1 MNLLVLGAGG
11 FIGHHLTR
19 AVLARTDWQ
28 VRALDLHTER
38 LSTVADHPRL
48 HLRTGDV
55 FTHADWIGR
64 QLDWAD
70 VCVPL
75 AATATPSSYVNDPL
89 GTFDLDFTHNLDV
102 IRQCAATG
110 TRVVFPSTSEVYG
123 MCEDAEFDENTS
135 RLVYG
140 PVDRSRWIYA
150 ASKQLL
156 DRVIHALGEH
166 EGLRYT
172 LFRPFNWTGPGLD
185 DPHNAAPGSSRVVTQ
200 MLGHLIRR
208 EPIVLV
214 DGGTQR
220 RCFTHVDDGIDAL
233 LRILENPGGVADGQV
248 FNLGHPGNERS
259 IRELAEGLIRH
270 LADIPGYEDLAA
282 TARMVERSGHDYYG
296 PGYEDVARR
305 VPAIHHAR
313 ELLGWAP
320 VLGFDA
326 ILKSMVDCVRPAA
339 VEEGTD
345 RPQSVA

>member
-1 MNLLVLGAGG
+1 MARPDAVTIVRRGGCITRRPGSVLILGAGG

-28 VRALDLHTER
+28 IQALDLRTER
-38 LSTVADHPRL
+38 LATVADHPRL
-48 HLRTGDV
+48 QLRTGDV
-55 FTHADWIGR
+55 FTHADWIRR

-75 AATATPSSYVNDPL
+75 AATATPATYVKDPL

-102 IRQCAATG
+102 IRQCAAAG

-123 MCEDAEFDENTS
+123 MCQDAEFDEHTS

-156 DRVIHALGEH
+156 DRVIHALAEQ

-185 DPHNAAPGSSRVVTQ
+185 DPHNAAPGSSRVVPQ
-200 MLGHLIRR
+200 MLGHLLRR

-220 RCFTHVDDGIDAL
+220 RCFTHIDDGIDAL
-233 LRILENPGGVADGQV
+233 LRIMENPGGVADGQV

-270 LADIPGYEDLAA
+270 LADTPATRTWPPPPGSSSSPAA
-282 TARMVERSGHDYYG
+282 TTTAPATKTSPAECPPSTAPGRSWVGCRSWVST
-296 PGYEDVARR
+296 P
-305 VPAIHHAR
+305 
-313 ELLGWAP
+313 
-320 VLGFDA
+320 
-326 ILKSMVDCVRPAA
+326 S
-339 VEEGTD
+339 
-345 RPQSVA
+345 